1 MEAPKKIGSNKNQN
15 YNVIE
20 KKEEEKKKEK
30 IMVPLPEDFDLQAY
44 ISPYVGHTKILR
56 LIFIAEHCKDLEKEA
71 YKLALEELKKTLNST
86 LYRALVEKVGAD
98 IGVTL
103 DVSWIEGVDR
113 KAAQTQEKLELELNQ
128 SKQSLQKEAIRK
140 GHNELGQLHYDRG
153 DLNSALRCY
162 VRTRDY
168 CTNPKHIIEMCLNII
183 RVSIEMG
190 NYSHVVNYVTKGEQ
204 TSENTNDK
212 VVAAKLRVCSGLA
225 HLDGKKYKLAARKFL
240 ETTVDIGET
249 FNDVILSGDI
259 AVYAGLTALAS
270 FDRSELKR
278 KVIDNIGFAPFFELA
293 VDIRELIYDFYSSN
307 YASCFKRLAKLK
319 NLLLLDIHLHD
330 HVEFIYQ
337 KIRSKALIQYF
348 SPFSSIDLN
357 TMASAFN
364 TNVAGLEKELSKLI
378 MEDSISARIDSHNK
392 RLYARKTDQRSVT
405 FEKTLKVGDEYQVN
419 AKSMLL
425 RLNLLRNDLSV
436 RPPRRGGDEGGK
448 EFSRKGTFP
457 SVVASFTRN
466 F

>member
-1 MEAPKKIGSNKNQN
+1 MEAPKGSGSSKIQN
-15 YNVIE
+15 DNSTIE
-20 KKEEEKKKEK
+20 KRDEEKKKEK
-30 IMVPLPEDFDLQAY
+30 VLIPLPEDFELQAY
-44 ISPYVGHTKILR
+44 ISPYVGHTKIIR
-56 LIFIAEHCKDLEKEA
+56 LIFIAEHCKELEKEA

-86 LYRALVEKVGAD
+86 LYRALIEKFGES
-98 IGVTL
+98 IGVPL
-103 DVSWIEGVDR
+103 DVNWIEAADR

-128 SKQSLQKEAIRK
+128 SKQNLQKEAIRR

-168 CTNPKHIIEMCLNII
+168 CTNPKHIIEMCLNVIK
-183 RVSIEMG
+183 VSIEMG

-204 TSENTNDK
+204 TSENSNDK
-212 VVAAKLRVCSGLA
+212 VVAGKLRICSGLA

-240 ETTVDIGET
+240 ETTLDIGES
-249 FNDVILSGDI
+249 FNDIILPQDI
-259 AVYAGLTALAS
+259 AAYAGLTALAS

-278 KVIDNIGFAPFFELA
+278 KVIDNLTFAPFFELS
-293 VDIRELIYDFYSSN
+293 VDVREIINDFYSSN
-307 YASCFKRLAKLK
+307 YASCFKRLDKLK
-319 NLLLLDIHLHD
+319 NHLLLDIHLHE
-330 HVEFIYQ
+330 HVEFLYQ

-392 RLYARKTDQRSVT
+392 RLYARKTEQRSVT
-405 FEKTLKVGDEYQVN
+405 FEKTFKVGDEYQVN

-425 RLNLLRNDLSV
+425 RLSLLRNDLSV
-436 RPPRRGGDEGGK
+436 KPLRRGDDGGK
-448 EFSRKGTFP
+448 EFSKKGIP
-457 SVVASFTRN
+457 SVVAALTRN